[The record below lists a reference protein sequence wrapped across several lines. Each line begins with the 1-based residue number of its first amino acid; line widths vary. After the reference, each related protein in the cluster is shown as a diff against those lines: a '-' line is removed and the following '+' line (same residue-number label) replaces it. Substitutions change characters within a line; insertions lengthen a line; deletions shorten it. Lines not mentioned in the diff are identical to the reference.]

1 MVAIATCPGQLSVS
15 FQVQRREPVGETT
28 VAELLLLL
36 LTRVQTLEA
45 TVRPDSGKVVH
56 VSKTIR
62 QSLVVVLFEAIRR
75 RVVLGMGGV
84 RPIRILQRVEAVA
97 GGRESGAG
105 PLQRLELKQGAGS
118 RGGGRSRRPGR
129 RRIIVQHRLMLLLL
143 PLVPAV
149 VLAPPSPLLPRHRRI
164 ALAPA
169 PVQPFVFPQKTRA
182 NVAVILFNLSIIISF
197 FRFTIYF

>member
-56 VSKTIR
+56 VSKTIW

-129 RRIIVQHRLMLLLL
+129 RRIIVQHRLMLL
-143 PLVPAV
+143 PLAPAV
-149 VLAPPSPLLPRHRRI
+149 VLAPPSPLLPRRRRI
-164 ALAPA
+164 AFAPA

-182 NVAVILFNLSIIISF
+182 NVAVILFNLFIISF
-197 FRFTIYF
+197 FGLQFISNL

>member
-56 VSKTIR
+56 VSKTIW

-118 RGGGRSRRPGR
+118 RGGGRSRRLGR
-129 RRIIVQHRLMLLLL
+129 RRIIVQHRLMLL
-143 PLVPAV
+143 PLAPAV
-149 VLAPPSPLLPRHRRI
+149 VLAPPSPLLPRRRRI

-182 NVAVILFNLSIIISF
+182 NVAVIFFNLFIISF
-197 FRFTIYF
+197 FGLQFIFNL

>member
-56 VSKTIR
+56 VSKTIW

-118 RGGGRSRRPGR
+118 RGGGRSRRLGR
-129 RRIIVQHRLMLLLL
+129 RRIIVQHRLMLL
-143 PLVPAV
+143 PLAPAV
-149 VLAPPSPLLPRHRRI
+149 VLAPPSPLLPRRRRI

-182 NVAVILFNLSIIISF
+182 NVAVILFNLFIISF
-197 FRFTIYF
+197 FGLQFISNL

>member
-56 VSKTIR
+56 VSKTIW

-97 GGRESGAG
+97 RGRESGAG

-129 RRIIVQHRLMLLLL
+129 RRIIVQHRLMLL
-143 PLVPAV
+143 PLAPAV
-149 VLAPPSPLLPRHRRI
+149 VLAPPSPLLPRRRRI

-182 NVAVILFNLSIIISF
+182 NVAVILFNLFIISF
-197 FRFTIYF
+197 FGLQFISNL

>member
-56 VSKTIR
+56 VSKTIW

-105 PLQRLELKQGAGS
+105 PLQRFELKQGAGS

-129 RRIIVQHRLMLLLL
+129 RRIIVQHRLMLL
-143 PLVPAV
+143 PLAPAV
-149 VLAPPSPLLPRHRRI
+149 VLAPPSPLLPRRRRI

-182 NVAVILFNLSIIISF
+182 NVAVILFNLFIISF
-197 FRFTIYF
+197 FGLQFISNL

>member
-56 VSKTIR
+56 VSKTIW

-84 RPIRILQRVEAVA
+84 RPIRILQRVKAVA

-118 RGGGRSRRPGR
+118 RGGGRSRRLGR
-129 RRIIVQHRLMLLLL
+129 RRIIVQHRLMLL
-143 PLVPAV
+143 PLAPAV
-149 VLAPPSPLLPRHRRI
+149 VLAPPSPLLPRRRRI

-182 NVAVILFNLSIIISF
+182 NVAVILFNLFIISF
-197 FRFTIYF
+197 FGLQFISNL

>member
-56 VSKTIR
+56 VSKTIW

-129 RRIIVQHRLMLLLL
+129 RRIIVQHRLMLL
-143 PLVPAV
+143 PLAPAV
-149 VLAPPSPLLPRHRRI
+149 VLAPPSPLLPRRRRI

-182 NVAVILFNLSIIISF
+182 NVAVIFFNLFIISF
-197 FRFTIYF
+197 FGLQFIFNL

>member
-56 VSKTIR
+56 VSKTIW

-129 RRIIVQHRLMLLLL
+129 RRIIVQHRLMLL
-143 PLVPAV
+143 PLAPAV
-149 VLAPPSPLLPRHRRI
+149 VLAPPSPLLPRPRRI

-182 NVAVILFNLSIIISF
+182 NVAVILFNLFIISF
-197 FRFTIYF
+197 FGLQFISNL

>member
-56 VSKTIR
+56 VSKTIW

-129 RRIIVQHRLMLLLL
+129 RRIIVQHRLMLL
-143 PLVPAV
+143 PLAPAV
-149 VLAPPSPLLPRHRRI
+149 VLAPPSPLLPRRRRI

-182 NVAVILFNLSIIISF
+182 NVAVILFNLFIISF
-197 FRFTIYF
+197 FGLQFISNL

>member
-56 VSKTIR
+56 VSKTIW

-129 RRIIVQHRLMLLLL
+129 RRIIVQHRLMLL
-143 PLVPAV
+143 PLAPAV
-149 VLAPPSPLLPRHRRI
+149 VLAPPSPLLPRRRRI

-182 NVAVILFNLSIIISF
+182 NVAVILFNLFIISF
-197 FRFTIYF
+197 FGLQFIFNL

>member
-15 FQVQRREPVGETT
+15 FQVQRREPVDETT

-56 VSKTIR
+56 VSKTIW

-129 RRIIVQHRLMLLLL
+129 RRIIVQHRLMLL
-143 PLVPAV
+143 PLAPAV
-149 VLAPPSPLLPRHRRI
+149 VLAPPSPLLPRRRRI

-182 NVAVILFNLSIIISF
+182 NVAVILFNLFIISF
-197 FRFTIYF
+197 FGLQFIFNL